1 MSDTNTSPSST
12 PAGEDPQ
19 LRRFAP
25 TVHSARIR
33 AATKTASGAQ
43 PSILKSYWQLQPG
56 KWWEWLAIWLL
67 QNMRHAPVYIFPLLT
82 GILIDRIDPAH
93 PDKAMGALPW
103 VLAATFGLCVMNVIT
118 TTSGR
123 MMLSRIN
130 RTLTAGLRR
139 ALVRRLNRL
148 DFAFHD
154 RARAGE
160 LQNKFVLD
168 MARLEGMQSFLSENI
183 LMYGTTILV
192 MLVIIAGK
200 NPLLLIVIA
209 AAVPIN
215 LILARLLWRPVKRTT
230 EAFRLAESGFLSQLN
245 ETLLGLRLSRAH
257 ATEDWSE
264 DRVGRAAG
272 TVARRGMQY
281 DFMINLF
288 GSSSWAVSSL
298 LQMIVV
304 GLGVWIAVRTQQ
316 DIHFLGMTLTIERI
330 SLGDLTVLLAYYGLT
345 AGSIG
350 SILNSM
356 PAMAAAGDAIRSLS
370 ELYRHEGE
378 ADAGKR
384 AVIPIRGEVELQRV
398 QFRYASADS
407 HSLDGVDLRI
417 PAGTSLALVGASGSG
432 KSTIASMVLGF
443 YTPGQGK
450 VLIDGH
456 DLTTIDRRVLRRQ
469 VGVVSQDVVLFR
481 DSILNNIAWGDSTPN
496 RDKAHKAAEQANALE
511 FIERLPGAFDHLLKD
526 RGGGLSGGQRQRLA
540 IARALYRDPRL
551 LILDEATSA
560 LDPESE
566 RLVQAALE
574 TLMHDRTTLI
584 IAHRLSTVRHANC
597 IAVLERGKV
606 IESGNFD
613 TLIAKEGAFCRLAQG
628 QLS

>member
-1 MSDTNTSPSST
+1 MSATDRTATLSCSD
-12 PAGEDPQ
+12 DPQ

-25 TVHSARIR
+25 TVPSGRIR
-33 AATKTASGAQ
+33 AATSTSDGAR
-43 PSILKSYWQLQPG
+43 PSILASYWRLQPG
-56 KWWEWLAIWLL
+56 TWWEWVAIWIL
-67 QNMRHAPVYIFPLLT
+67 QNLRHAPVYIFPLLT

-93 PDKAMGALPW
+93 PEKAMGALPW
-103 VLAATFGLCVMNVIT
+103 VLAATFGLCMMNVIT
-118 TTSGR
+118 TTTGR

-139 ALVRRLNRL
+139 SLVRRLNRL
-148 DFAFHD
+148 EFAYHD

-183 LMYGTTILV
+183 LMHGTTILV
-192 MLVIIAGK
+192 MLVIIAFK
-200 NPLLLIVIA
+200 NPLLLVVIA

-215 LILARLLWRPVKRTT
+215 LILARLLWRPVSRTT
-230 EAFRLAESGFLSQLN
+230 EAFRHAESNFLSHLT
-245 ETLLGLRLSRAH
+245 EMLLGLRLSRAH
-257 ATEDWSE
+257 STEDWSE
-264 DRVGRAAG
+264 ERIGRAAG
-272 TVARRGMQY
+272 KVARRGMQY

-288 GSSSWAVSSL
+288 GSSAWAVSSL

-304 GLGVWIAVRTQQ
+304 GLGVWLAVRVQQ
-316 DIHFLGMTLTIERI
+316 DIHFLGYSFTLQRI
-330 SLGDLTVLLAYYGLT
+330 TLGDLTVLLAYYGLT
-345 AGSIG
+345 AGAIG

-370 ELYRHEGE
+370 ELYRAEGE
-378 ADAGKR
+378 ADTGKT
-384 AVIPIRGEVELQRV
+384 ALIPVRGEIELAQVR
-398 QFRYASADS
+398 FRYAGADS

-432 KSTIASMVLGF
+432 KSTIASMILGF
-443 YTPGQGK
+443 YTPSQGRIR
-450 VLIDGH
+450 IDGH
-456 DLTTIDRRVLRRQ
+456 DLTTLDRRVLRRQ

-481 DSILNNIAWGDSTPN
+481 DSILDNIAWGDRVPD
-496 RDKAHKAAEQANALE
+496 RDRAREAARRANALE
-511 FIERLPGAFDHLLKD
+511 FIEKLPGGFDHLLKD

-574 TLMHDRTTLI
+574 TLMANRTTLI
-584 IAHRLSTVRHANC
+584 IAHRLSTVRHADA
-597 IAVLERGKV
+597 IAVLDKGRVVEMGT
-606 IESGNFD
+606 FD
-613 TLIAKEGAFCRLAQG
+613 ALMEKDGAFRRLAQG
-628 QLS
+628 QLK